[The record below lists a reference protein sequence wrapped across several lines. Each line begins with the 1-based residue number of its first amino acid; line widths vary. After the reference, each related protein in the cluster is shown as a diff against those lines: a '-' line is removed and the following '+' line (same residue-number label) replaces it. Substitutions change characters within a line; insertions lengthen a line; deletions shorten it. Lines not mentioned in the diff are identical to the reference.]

1 MLFVLPF
8 SEAMDTKKKKP
19 RKISILQCLHL
30 CAGLGFSFNLQVLSS
45 SGGGGTKQKKNLK
58 IYCEKRQNIQYFV
71 YC

>member
-8 SEAMDTKKKKP
+8 SEATDTKKKKKP
-19 RKISILQCLHL
+19 CKISILQCLHL
-30 CAGLGFSFNLQVLSS
+30 CAGLGFSFHLQVLSS
-45 SGGGGTKQKKNLK
+45 SGGGQSKKNLN